1 MNYRLLCKLLAM
13 VLFTVDLA
21 FAASLGAGF
30 IRGDASGWNAVTV
43 GWVASIGL
51 ASSLALALFLYGRGA
66 PNRLFRKE
74 ALAVIGIGWLLAT
87 LVGALPYAFLLP
99 VEISGGWFNH
109 MADALFE
116 SASGLT
122 TTGAS
127 VFTNLETFPDSL
139 LFWRALSQ
147 WIGGLGVVVF
157 FVAILSF
164 LGAGAKILY
173 SNEASASSADIDSA
187 RIQKGV
193 LRIFWFYFAISLLCC
208 LAYYLLGMHI
218 FDALCHTFT
227 TISTGGFSTYSA
239 SFAAFDSAAIE
250 WTAILFMTLGGTSFL
265 YMICAL
271 RGNRQQMRSNSE
283 VPAYLIFL
291 VTGVAAMTL
300 VLLTEGR
307 EDTLPHTIR
316 RAAFQVVSIMTSTGY
331 ATENYNLWPGGAH
344 VILLIVMVIGGCS
357 GSTAGGIKVVRVVVG
372 LRVAFRNIEL
382 HFRPHVVRPIRANG
396 RVLDRGDQQDVAV
409 YFLICALMTF
419 FTMGLLTLIQPTL
432 AFEDLLSS
440 IFACLFNIGPGL
452 GKVGPSETYAFY
464 DPISKTFLSLLM
476 VMGRLEFYAI
486 LVLFSPSLWKRFS

>member
-1 MNYRLLCKLLAM
+1 MNYRLLSKLLGLVIA
-13 VLFTVDLA
+13 TVALA
-21 FAASLGAGF
+21 FVASLTAGF
-30 IRGDASGWNAVTV
+30 IMGDAQGWNEVTA

-51 ASSLALALFLYGRGA
+51 AMAAALALFLFGRGS

-74 ALAVIGIGWLLAT
+74 ALAVIGLGWLLAT
-87 LVGALPYAFLLP
+87 AFGALPYMFLLP
-99 VEISGGWFNH
+99 VSVSGNWPNLI
-109 MADALFE
+109 ADAFFE

-127 VFTNLETFPDSL
+127 VFTNLETFPSSL
-139 LFWRALSQ
+139 LFWRGLSQ

-164 LGAGAKILY
+164 LGGGAKILY
-173 SNEASASSADIDSA
+173 SNEASATSAEIDSA
-187 RIQKGV
+187 RIQHGIA
-193 LRIFWFYFAISLLCC
+193 RIFVFYVGISALCLLG
-208 LAYYLLGMHI
+208 YLLFGMEL
-218 FDALCHTFT
+218 FDALCHMFT
-227 TISTGGFSTYSA
+227 TVSTGGFSTYSA
-239 SFAAFDSAAIE
+239 SFGQFDSAALE
-250 WTAILFMTLGGTSFL
+250 WVAIVFMIIGGTSFL
-265 YMICAL
+265 FFICGM
-271 RGNRQQMRSNSE
+271 RGNRAQMKANTE
-283 VPAYLIFL
+283 VPAYFAFLLI
-291 VTGVAAMTL
+291 GIAAMTL

-307 EDTLPHTIR
+307 EDTFLHTLR
-316 RAAFQVVSIMTSTGY
+316 RAAFHVTSIMTSTGY
-331 ATENYNLWPGGAH
+331 ASEDYDLWPGGAH

-372 LRVAFRNIEL
+372 LRVALNNIEL

-396 RVLDRGDQQDVAV
+396 RVLDREDQQDVAV

-419 FTMGLLTLIQPTL
+419 FTMGALTLLQPTL

-452 GKVGPSETYAFY
+452 GAVGPAETYGFY
-464 DPISKTFLSLLM
+464 DPLSKTFLALLM